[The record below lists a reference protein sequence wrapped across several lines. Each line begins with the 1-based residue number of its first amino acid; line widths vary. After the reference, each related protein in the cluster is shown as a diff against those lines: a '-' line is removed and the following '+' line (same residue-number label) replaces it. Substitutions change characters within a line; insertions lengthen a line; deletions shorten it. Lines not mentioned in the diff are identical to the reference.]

1 MTTSKKKAAP
11 RTGDKAKRTSSKASG
26 RTSQA
31 IASGAATAD
40 VAETTPVVTAVT
52 FAAPADAPP
61 PSAAPAMAVS
71 PRPLMVYEFQ
81 QRLAERGFYHGV
93 VDGEYGP
100 HTRMAV
106 AACQQAHGLAVDGEP
121 TAATLK
127 ALGF

>member
-11 RTGDKAKRTSSKASG
+11 RTGEKPKRATSKSSG
-26 RTSQA
+26 RASQA
-31 IASGAATAD
+31 VASVTATAE
-40 VAETTPVVTAVT
+40 VAEATPVVTAVT

-61 PSAAPAMAVS
+61 PSAAPATSVN

-81 QRLAERGFYHGV
+81 QRLSERGFYHGV
-93 VDGEYGP
+93 VDGDYGH

-106 AACQQAHGLAVDGEP
+106 AACQRAHGLAVDGEP
-121 TAATLK
+121 TAATLQ

>member
-11 RTGDKAKRTSSKASG
+11 RTGEKAKRSTAKASG
-26 RTSQA
+26 RASQA
-31 IASGAATAD
+31 VASTTVEIAEA
-40 VAETTPVVTAVT
+40 TPVVTAVT

-61 PSAAPAMAVS
+61 PPAAPMS
-71 PRPLMVYEFQ
+71 SDRPRPLMVYEFQ

-106 AACQQAHGLAVDGEP
+106 AACQRAHGLAVDGEP
-121 TAATLK
+121 TAATLQ